1 MTFIS
6 LPLSP
11 SCESDSRPAI
21 QILQGPFL
29 CLLESATKPYTYLS
43 SYFGLNRHTYI
54 FLRSELIMSSYPRL
68 GFRNY
73 LLILGFLYKQL
84 YAFLIGFTRATRFAY
99 VTTLDFLTI
108 IVFDE

>member
-1 MTFIS
+1 
-6 LPLSP
+6 
-11 SCESDSRPAI
+11 
-21 QILQGPFL
+21 
-29 CLLESATKPYTYLS
+29 
-43 SYFGLNRHTYI
+43 
-54 FLRSELIMSSYPRL
+54 MSSYPRL